1 MARSI
6 THSADRITSNLCND
20 FAGKNHGLPGRNS
33 FRGLFVRRQKRL
45 RRLKIFET
53 QDSIKRRSWFV
64 LGFDRLADTAN
75 IVLAR
80 DRHMSF
86 LKKFLKT
93 NYRDGEA
100 PRGVSTFRDLSEQQ
114 LESHMSIARYG
125 DFTLT
130 DAVRPSYGLD
140 IVPRTGYRNEWYVD
154 QDSGARIP
162 VLMTSVTRERLFD
175 TFLSLLD
182 PLGETVDVVLETS
195 HDKSN
200 GSHTD
205 LYREQIDM
213 PVLQSILYDFEDLLL
228 DDGCCGIAILN
239 PRRPMEVQ
247 LDEHKLMFVYGHDN
261 AAYEAALRENQVTRI
276 ESLKFITEA
285 EHVHSSSDEFQ
296 QRFEQLC
303 YHLGMES

>member
-1 MARSI
+1 
-6 THSADRITSNLCND
+6 
-20 FAGKNHGLPGRNS
+20 
-33 FRGLFVRRQKRL
+33 
-45 RRLKIFET
+45 
-53 QDSIKRRSWFV
+53 
-64 LGFDRLADTAN
+64 
-75 IVLAR
+75 
-80 DRHMSF
+80 MSF
-86 LKKFLKT
+86 LKNFLKS

-100 PRGVSTFRDLSEQQ
+100 PHGVSSFRNLSEEE
-114 LESHMSIARYG
+114 LEAHMSISRYG

-130 DAVRPSYGLD
+130 DAVRPSYNLEV
-140 IVPRTGYRNEWYVD
+140 IPRTGFRHEWYVD

-162 VLMTSVTRERLFD
+162 VLMASVTREKLFD

-200 GSHTD
+200 GQHID

-213 PVLQSILYDFEDLLL
+213 PVLQSILYDFEDLLM

-239 PRRPMEVQ
+239 PRKPMEVQ
-247 LDEHKLMFVYGHDN
+247 LDEHKLMFVYG
-261 AAYEAALRENQVTRI
+261 RENADYEMAFRQNQIARI
-276 ESLKFITEA
+276 EDLRFVTEA

-303 YHLGMES
+303 YQLGIEN